1 MLCESLHFGLY
12 FDELRG
18 GYGYM
23 VHLLGNLGILI
34 DYGSNEPGSILQHQ
48 IHKGRHYVWQDFL
61 VDGNRLIALSNATL
75 W

>member
-1 MLCESLHFGLY
+1 
-12 FDELRG
+12 
-18 GYGYM
+18 M

-61 VDGNRLIALSNATL
+61 LDGNRLIAPVDVKSLPPGEYRL
-75 W
+75 VP